1 MLDKADFTD
10 QKGRLIPDIS
20 LSSIQSRFIPSAA
33 PRARGKEPSATAIS
47 ALLGPIPAV
56 TVKLIAIAQAQPSC
70 AAAAGSRGLL
80 RRRGIYR
87 LTSSRPGSVA
97 RLRA

>member
-20 LSSIQSRFIPSAA
+20 LSSIQSRLIPSAA

-47 ALLGPIPAV
+47 EVLGPIPGV
-56 TVKLIAIAQAQPSC
+56 TVKLIAMAQLNRAV
-70 AAAAGSRGLL
+70 
-80 RRRGIYR
+80 RRLQLHEFCCVGEVF
-87 LTSSRPGSVA
+87 TG
-97 RLRA
+97 

>member
-47 ALLGPIPAV
+47 EVLGPILGV
-56 TVKLIAIAQAQPSC
+56 TVKLIAMAQAQQCC
-70 AAAAGSRGLL
+70 AAVAAS
-80 RRRGIYR
+80 
-87 LTSSRPGSVA
+87 
-97 RLRA
+97 

>member
-33 PRARGKEPSATAIS
+33 PAQGERSQ
-47 ALLGPIPAV
+47 ALLPLA
-56 TVKLIAIAQAQPSC
+56 KS
-70 AAAAGSRGLL
+70 
-80 RRRGIYR
+80 
-87 LTSSRPGSVA
+87 
-97 RLRA
+97 